1 MSSIVVF
8 TSWQRHC
15 HSHKNFKKNVMS
27 LDSPEFKMFQN
38 TNILQDLKTC
48 GLFKFE
54 NRLLDFE
61 LEQANRP
68 QVNRY

>member
-1 MSSIVVF
+1 
-8 TSWQRHC
+8 
-15 HSHKNFKKNVMS
+15 MS